1 MLDRALPDLRVH
13 SIPTGSHG
21 SGWDLTRYLY
31 RGAAAMN
38 RNKVDVCIAQGRLGP
53 IRSERLELLKAIH
66 AEIEGLGGSVASKV
80 AYMSCLTPFIEW
92 VDERGDSLSLDTA
105 RSLFLGYADHLRH
118 RVAVKGLKHGSAH
131 GYVLSLCGLLGP
143 VLDPHTPRASAAL
156 LQLAGIRRPK
166 QQRRSR
172 GLQADKQRL
181 DDTFAFGHFLAD
193 VCAALTVEAVKGPL
207 PLDIPI
213 REGQQTLRL
222 AGGLKKADLDPSA
235 LKWPYEREIALRKR
249 AALAPEADAKQTRPD
264 FINLRINAELL
275 IFIAQTG
282 MNLEQAQTEPRAE
295 YRWQT
300 DDQDYIVRAVYKG
313 RRKGVAQFVV
323 FREYRDHFQ
332 RYLDW
337 LDALGL
343 NDGDDR
349 LFPFLHTQMLPG
361 HHKVVS
367 AAIRKY
373 CKKLGIPFV
382 GPRTLRNTRV
392 NWLLRRSRDPE
403 LTAEMAA
410 HTVQTLLRIYDEGDL
425 QSASQEIGRYHAEND
440 PTLTKKPRTIPI
452 CLKGEEG
459 PRPLPDTPKE
469 APPPDCVTPEGCLW
483 CMHFRDVMAPDY
495 CWRLASHR
503 FLKALEVAL
512 FLPPEGQPLHPGYL
526 VIDRL
531 TAKLNAIAARSAVCA
546 EWVKEAKERVREGDH
561 HPDWAG
567 LTKIVESLNDA

>member
-1 MLDRALPDLRVH
+1 MLDLLHPDLRVH

-21 SGWDLTRYLY
+21 SGWDLARYLY
-31 RGAAAMN
+31 RGAAAM
-38 RNKVDVCIAQGRLGP
+38 RRTEVDECIAQGRLGP

-66 AEIEGLGGSVASKV
+66 AEIEGVGASAKTREGRMDKL
-80 AYMSCLTPFIEW
+80 AQFIKW

-105 RSLFLGYADHLRH
+105 RKLFLGYADHLRQ
-118 RVAVKGLKHGSAH
+118 RVVAKALQLNAAH
-131 GYVLSLCGLLGP
+131 SYVSHLSGLLGP
-143 VLDPHTPRASAAL
+143 VLDPHTPRAASAL
-156 LQLAGIRRPK
+156 LKLGGIKPPK
-166 QQRRSR
+166 RHRRSR

-181 DDTFAFGHFLAD
+181 DHTFAFGHFLAD
-193 VCAALTVEAVKGPL
+193 VCAALTVEAVRGPL
-207 PLDIPI
+207 PLDIAI

-222 AGGLKKADLDPSA
+222 AGRLVRPDQDPND
-235 LKWPYEREIALRKR
+235 LKWPFLREAALRAR
-249 AALAPEADAKQTRPD
+249 AALAPEADAKQARSIL
-264 FINLRINAELL
+264 INLRINAELL
-275 IFIAQTG
+275 IFIAQSN
-282 MNLEQAQTEPRAE
+282 MNLEQVQTEPRAE

-313 RRKGVAQFVV
+313 RRQGMAKFVV
-323 FREYRDHFQ
+323 FRDYRDHFQ

-337 LDALGL
+337 LDSLGL

-349 LFPFLHTQMLPG
+349 LFPFLHTSMLPG
-361 HHKVVS
+361 SHQVQS
-367 AAIRKY
+367 RPIRSY

-382 GPRTLRNTRV
+382 PPRTLRNTRV

-410 HTVQTLLRIYDEGDL
+410 HTVETLLRIYDEGDL

-440 PTLTKKPRTIPI
+440 PTLAKTPRTIPI

-459 PRPLPDTPKE
+459 PSPLPGTPKE

-483 CMHFRDVMAPDY
+483 CEHFRDVMTPDY

-503 FLKALEVAL
+503 FLKSLEVAL
-512 FLPPEGQPLHPGYL
+512 FLPPESQPLHPGYL

-567 LTKIVESLNDA
+567 LIKIVESLNDA